1 MKRQFEN
8 LRDGDRFFFS
18 HGRSAGEPRPD
29 NSRSQGLADVA
40 KRNVQARSLGAI
52 LCDNLEASVLASKTT
67 GRNVFRTVSPRT
79 NQELDCRKLK
89 LGDGILD
96 LRKIFEEA
104 VNEEIQRV
112 NSDLSSILPPRDN
125 LVRLQ
130 DEGSGQHSIQPNGF
144 LYNHAPVV
152 HAAPMAKHVV
162 GYAAPDQPKS
172 SPYSYSYGVRGN
184 LFSQSESSSG
194 RGDVEGS
201 YQVNLP
207 DGRQQTVNYHA
218 NDIHGYVAD
227 VSYSRSAA
235 YPKRV
240 PVPSHGNAH
249 FRNGNGNA
257 HFAARH
263 PPVTHRALARPG
275 TTAGT
280 AGRHFLRRHKP
291 YIFYG

>member
-18 HGRSAGEPRPD
+18 HGRRAGAPHPD
-29 NSRSQGLADVA
+29 NSHPQGLADVA

-67 GRNVFRTVSPRT
+67 GRDVFRTVNLRT
-79 NQELDCRKLK
+79 NQELDCRKLR
-89 LGDGILD
+89 LGNGILD
-96 LRKIFEEA
+96 LRKIFKEA

-112 NSDLSSILPPRDN
+112 NSDLSSSLPPRDN

-130 DEGSGQHSIQPNGF
+130 DEGSGQHSIQPNGYF
-144 LYNHAPVV
+144 YKHAPVV
-152 HAAPMAKHVV
+152 HAAPVAKRVV
-162 GYAAPDQPKS
+162 GYAAPDHPKI

-184 LFSQSESSSG
+184 LFRQSESSSG

-218 NDIHGYVAD
+218 NDNDGYIAD
-227 VSYSRSAA
+227 VSYSGTVG

-240 PVPSHGNAH
+240 PVPSHGNAY
-249 FRNGNGNA
+249 FGYGNGNA
-257 HFAARH
+257 HFASRHRVAHRDFARH
-263 PPVTHRALARPG
+263 G
-275 TTAGT
+275 TTAGS
-280 AGRHFLRRHKP
+280 AGRHYPRRRKP